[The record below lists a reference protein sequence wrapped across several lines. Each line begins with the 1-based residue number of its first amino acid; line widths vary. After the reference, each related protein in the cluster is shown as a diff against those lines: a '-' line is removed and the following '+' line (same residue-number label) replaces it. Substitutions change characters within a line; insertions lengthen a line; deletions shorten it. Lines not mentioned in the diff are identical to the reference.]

1 MNSKDMNFS
10 EIRSAQLVEIKDEE
24 FNKLRSLIYK
34 NIGINLTEEKR
45 TLLMG
50 RLQKTLKSL
59 NFTNFSQYYDYLVAD
74 KTGNALSNLANT
86 ISTNHT
92 FFWREKEH
100 FDFFQSTALPEIA
113 ARAKQNNSND
123 IRIWCA
129 GCSTGEEP
137 YTLGF
142 TMMEFFGQEYKKWDA
157 GVLATDISAKVLDY
171 AIKGVYPADR
181 VKMLPDKLINKY
193 FYKTKDGDYEVKDE
207 LKREITYRRFNLMNH
222 KFPFKKRF
230 DAIFCRNVMIY
241 FDNPTRETLV
251 NKFYDLLVPG
261 GYLFIGHSESLNRN
275 ATKFA
280 YIQPALYKK

>member
-113 ARAKQNNSND
+113 ARAKQSNSND

>member
-1 MNSKDMNFS
+1 MNTKDLNYS

-59 NFTNFSQYYDYLVAD
+59 NFTNFSQYYEYLVAD
-74 KTGNALSNLANT
+74 KTGDALSNLANT

-113 ARAKQNNSND
+113 ARAKQNNTND

-157 GVLATDISAKVLDY
+157 GVLATDISAKVLEY
-171 AIKGVYPADR
+171 AIKGVYPSDR
-181 VKMLPDKLINKY
+181 VKMLPDKIINKY
-193 FYKTKDGDYEVKDE
+193 FNKTKSGDYEVKEE
-207 LKREITYRRFNLMNH
+207 LKREILYRRFNLMNQ

-275 ATKFA
+275 ATKFS